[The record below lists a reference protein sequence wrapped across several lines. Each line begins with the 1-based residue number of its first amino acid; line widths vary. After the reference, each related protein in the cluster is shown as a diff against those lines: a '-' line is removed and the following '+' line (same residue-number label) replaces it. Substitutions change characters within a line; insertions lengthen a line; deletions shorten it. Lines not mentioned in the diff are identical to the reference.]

1 MANLENATWYGRFR
15 GIGLAFMLLV
25 LTPPAMAQQANKVTT
40 YQDEQGWKLQVDGQD
55 FYVKGV
61 VWGYAPPGTTYTY
74 SIWNQSQDLIRK
86 VIDKEFSL
94 MQAANINAVRTFGLI
109 PPEWIT
115 YIYDTYGI
123 MSVVNPLMG
132 RYGVS
137 VDGKWVAQTDYSDP
151 RTREV
156 LKYEVLAVV
165 EQYKDVRGVLMF
177 ALGNESNYGLSWSA
191 DFEIENLP
199 EGEKNRTKARFLY
212 SLFDEVIDAAR
223 QIAPDHLFTIV
234 NGGQQ
239 YLDLIAEFGGDWD
252 LLGVNAYQGVTFEG
266 RSPEVQAKFN
276 VGESLW
282 EDVRSG
288 YGKPLLFFEFG
299 SDAFNARDF
308 REDQAAQANY
318 LRAQW
323 QEMYRK
329 AYGRGE
335 QGNSIGGFVFEWRDE
350 WWKYKQTENLD
361 VQDRTASWENGAYKF
376 DHVPGQNNMNEE
388 WFGITRIGELDGDG
402 VYVSEPRTAYDVLA
416 AIWALDPYQGNTATL
431 DTRIRDINLDFYELK
446 SEVRALR
453 SAQQAA
459 QKFRLAGG
467 SVKAEMLIQGRDNDV
482 EVDGENGLRFQDGQM
497 LFLDFEFQPTSRIKG
512 DFSLNLLGNVAQS
525 DFEFR
530 YGDRGAPLNIQV
542 REDGALT
549 TTEEGFDSNERIEI
563 YDFQASYNGDG
574 FDLNAFY
581 HVPRYHW
588 MHEGDFFGL
597 LRETT
602 DMEGQDIWNSK
613 APYGIEYIGKDG
625 SDGLKVVVGPE
636 VYWGANPKAIVKY
649 EFSTDGAD
657 YAVMHSEDIA
667 RRDEPSSN
675 NEATVRQSRQTTLY
689 AKTNLMEGVK
699 LELGGIMA
707 STEKV
712 GDEYDRLEGNDIV
725 VDRIDDKDTLGFKAR
740 LTMDV
745 PGLGEAY
752 VGFNYAGLVADG
764 GATLK
769 EWGTQLPYSELGNK
783 KELEGGLRITSG
795 DYTIYPR
802 MLIRDNIVG
811 ANPNRTPTSTGTTL
825 APGISARDRDN
836 DPFAVLDNRE
846 AEAFE
851 IYFTY
856 DPTPGSWFYDWN
868 VDMTEDAAFAFNL
881 GITATSYK
889 KPTDAHLFFFEEGGV
904 NASFGEG
911 LDAEDVWLLK
921 SKMIFN
927 PRGDLRYIANFSAG
941 KQQSTGEPNKEPV
954 EFIGIDGK
962 LILDKK
968 HIYAGSIKKDDF
980 GPYDFQRQFNVVYPL
995 QAKLE
1000 YARLLDQLG
1009 DEDLSSKWGIKL
1021 FYRELDANAPEE
1033 FENGKNDYMF
1043 EVQTYLEFKF

>member
-388 WFGITRIGELDGDG
+388 WFGITR
-402 VYVSEPRTAYDVLA
+402 
-416 AIWALDPYQGNTATL
+416 Q
-431 DTRIRDINLDFYELK
+431 
-446 SEVRALR
+446 
-453 SAQQAA
+453 
-459 QKFRLAGG
+459 
-467 SVKAEMLIQGRDNDV
+467 
-482 EVDGENGLRFQDGQM
+482 
-497 LFLDFEFQPTSRIKG
+497 
-512 DFSLNLLGNVAQS
+512 
-525 DFEFR
+525 R
-530 YGDRGAPLNIQV
+530 YGRSIPTRA
-542 REDGALT
+542 T
-549 TTEEGFDSNERIEI
+549 
-563 YDFQASYNGDG
+563 
-574 FDLNAFY
+574 
-581 HVPRYHW
+581 
-588 MHEGDFFGL
+588 
-597 LRETT
+597 
-602 DMEGQDIWNSK
+602 
-613 APYGIEYIGKDG
+613 
-625 SDGLKVVVGPE
+625 
-636 VYWGANPKAIVKY
+636 
-649 EFSTDGAD
+649 
-657 YAVMHSEDIA
+657 
-667 RRDEPSSN
+667 RRP
-675 NEATVRQSRQTTLY
+675 
-689 AKTNLMEGVK
+689 
-699 LELGGIMA
+699 
-707 STEKV
+707 
-712 GDEYDRLEGNDIV
+712 
-725 VDRIDDKDTLGFKAR
+725 
-740 LTMDV
+740 
-745 PGLGEAY
+745 
-752 VGFNYAGLVADG
+752 
-764 GATLK
+764 
-769 EWGTQLPYSELGNK
+769 W
-783 KELEGGLRITSG
+783 
-795 DYTIYPR
+795 
-802 MLIRDNIVG
+802 
-811 ANPNRTPTSTGTTL
+811 TPVFETST
-825 APGISARDRDN
+825 S
-836 DPFAVLDNRE
+836 
-846 AEAFE
+846 
-851 IYFTY
+851 
-856 DPTPGSWFYDWN
+856 
-868 VDMTEDAAFAFNL
+868 
-881 GITATSYK
+881 TS
-889 KPTDAHLFFFEEGGV
+889 T
-904 NASFGEG
+904 S
-911 LDAEDVWLLK
+911 
-921 SKMIFN
+921 
-927 PRGDLRYIANFSAG
+927 
-941 KQQSTGEPNKEPV
+941 
-954 EFIGIDGK
+954 
-962 LILDKK
+962 
-968 HIYAGSIKKDDF
+968 
-980 GPYDFQRQFNVVYPL
+980 
-995 QAKLE
+995 
-1000 YARLLDQLG
+1000 
-1009 DEDLSSKWGIKL
+1009 
-1021 FYRELDANAPEE
+1021 
-1033 FENGKNDYMF
+1033 
-1043 EVQTYLEFKF
+1043 